1 MNVERTAE
9 LLRRL
14 FMWGALVLLALA
26 VVEKIANLAGQTV
39 IRATFLPSDLAT
51 YATTLAVFA
60 IAFLLWGVRSELRN
74 R

>member
-1 MNVERTAE
+1 MKVEQMRE

-14 FMWGALVLLALA
+14 FMLGALVLLALA
-26 VVEKIANLAGQTV
+26 VVEKIANLAGQTM

-60 IAFLLWGVRSELRN
+60 IAFLLWGIRSELRN

>member
-1 MNVERTAE
+1 MNVERYAE

-26 VVEKIANLAGQTV
+26 VVEKIANLAGQTM

-60 IAFLLWGVRSELRN
+60 IAFLLWGIRGELGN